1 MCRHRG
7 ICRVIRGMNG
17 ILDYGLLLLLL
28 LGLVYGCYALW
39 DSQNL
44 AEEATSEQY
53 AIYKP
58 QEDTLGFQELQSMNS
73 DVIAWITVYD
83 TPIDYPVVQ
92 GKDDMEYINKD
103 VYGEFSLSGSIFL
116 SCMNK
121 KDFSDNYNLVYGH
134 HMANGGMFGDVVS
147 FTEKSYFDK
156 HKTGELYLPDKT
168 MHIDLF
174 ACMKTSASD
183 SKVYNPQNISKTSES
198 FKSFLDY
205 VREAAICYRDSGR
218 QDTGQIIGLSTCSEA
233 VTNGRVILF
242 GRLSEITKSN
252 QKQKK
257 AE

>member
-1 MCRHRG
+1 
-7 ICRVIRGMNG
+7 
-17 ILDYGLLLLLL
+17 
-28 LGLVYGCYALW
+28 
-39 DSQNL
+39 
-44 AEEATSEQY
+44 
-53 AIYKP
+53 
-58 QEDTLGFQELQSMNS
+58 
-73 DVIAWITVYD
+73 
-83 TPIDYPVVQ
+83 
-92 GKDDMEYINKD
+92 
-103 VYGEFSLSGSIFL
+103 
-116 SCMNK
+116 MNK

-183 SKVYNPQNISKTSES
+183 SKVYNPENISKTSES

-205 VREAAICYRDSGR
+205 VRGR

>member
-1 MCRHRG
+1 M
-7 ICRVIRGMNG
+7 
-17 ILDYGLLLLLL
+17 
-28 LGLVYGCYALW
+28 
-39 DSQNL
+39 
-44 AEEATSEQY
+44 
-53 AIYKP
+53 
-58 QEDTLGFQELQSMNS
+58 
-73 DVIAWITVYD
+73 
-83 TPIDYPVVQ
+83 
-92 GKDDMEYINKD
+92 
-103 VYGEFSLSGSIFL
+103 
-116 SCMNK
+116 MNK
-121 KDFSDNYNLVYGH
+121 KDFSDNYNLIYGH

>member
-1 MCRHRG
+1 MSAKSAF
-7 ICRVIRGMNG
+7 
-17 ILDYGLLLLLL
+17 LSDDLL
-28 LGLVYGCYALW
+28 
-39 DSQNL
+39 S
-44 AEEATSEQY
+44 
-53 AIYKP
+53 YKP
-58 QEDTLGFQELQSMNS
+58 QPGEGANPSLEDLMAINK
-73 DVIAWITVYD
+73 DVAGWITIDD
-83 TPIDYPVVQ
+83 THIDYPVVQ

-147 FTEKSYFDK
+147 FTEKS
-156 HKTGELYLPDKT
+156 
-168 MHIDLF
+168 
-174 ACMKTSASD
+174 

>member
-1 MCRHRG
+1 
-7 ICRVIRGMNG
+7 
-17 ILDYGLLLLLL
+17 
-28 LGLVYGCYALW
+28 
-39 DSQNL
+39 
-44 AEEATSEQY
+44 
-53 AIYKP
+53 
-58 QEDTLGFQELQSMNS
+58 
-73 DVIAWITVYD
+73 
-83 TPIDYPVVQ
+83 
-92 GKDDMEYINKD
+92 
-103 VYGEFSLSGSIFL
+103 
-116 SCMNK
+116 
-121 KDFSDNYNLVYGH
+121 
-134 HMANGGMFGDVVS
+134 MANGGMFGDVVS

-174 ACMKTSASD
+174 A
-183 SKVYNPQNISKTSES
+183 SES

>member
-1 MCRHRG
+1 MLS
-7 ICRVIRGMNG
+7 
-17 ILDYGLLLLLL
+17 ILAGFLILVMFLYG
-28 LGLVYGCYALW
+28 GYSLW
-39 DSQNL
+39 DTARIYGN
-44 AEEATSEQY
+44 AAVGEELLKYKPTSET
-53 AIYKP
+53 
-58 QEDTLGFQELQSMNS
+58 EGEHLSLQELALINP
-73 DVIAWITVYD
+73 D
-83 TPIDYPVVQ
+83 TRGWLTIPDTHIDYPVLQ
-92 GKDDMEYINKD
+92 GNDDMEYINKD
-103 VYGEFSLSGSIFL
+103 VFGEFSLSGSLFL
-116 SCMNK
+116 SCRNSS
-121 KDFSDNYNLVYGH
+121 DFSDGYSLIYGH
-134 HMANGGMFGDVVS
+134 HMEHGGMFGDVVS
-147 FTEKSYFDK
+147 FTEKNYFDK

>member
-1 MCRHRG
+1 MLS
-7 ICRVIRGMNG
+7 
-17 ILDYGLLLLLL
+17 ILAGLLI
-28 LGLVYGCYALW
+28 LVMFLYGGYSLW
-39 DSQNL
+39 DTARIYGN
-44 AEEATSEQY
+44 AAVGEELLKYKPTSET
-53 AIYKP
+53 
-58 QEDTLGFQELQSMNS
+58 EGEHLSLQELALINP
-73 DVIAWITVYD
+73 D
-83 TPIDYPVVQ
+83 TRGWLTIPDTHIDYPVLQ

-103 VYGEFSLSGSIFL
+103 VFGEFSLSGSLFL
-116 SCMNK
+116 SCHNSS
-121 KDFSDNYNLVYGH
+121 DFSDGYSLIYGH
-134 HMANGGMFGDVVS
+134 HMDHGGMFGDVVS

-183 SKVYNPQNISKTSES
+183 FKVYNPQNISKTSES

-242 GRLSEITKSN
+242 GRLSEITKSS